1 MRFVLLVSALIL
13 GFAPQAAAQDGPYRG
28 AAPAIEVSTPIGGF
42 TVREGEIGFRELVR
56 PPYRFRPGFLYEYQD
71 RCRQTRCL
79 VDVRSLRDGRFVTRI
94 DAPRVPRWMIE
105 VEREPSDLGPPEEQ
119 PNEAPPEEE
128 PPGEDGLVGEPPD

>member
-1 MRFVLLVSALIL
+1 MRFVVLVSALIL
-13 GFAPQAAAQDGPYRG
+13 GFAPQAAAQDGPYRRG
-28 AAPAIEVSTPIGGF
+28 APAIEVSTPIGGF

-105 VEREPSDLGPPEEQ
+105 VEREPPDIG
-119 PNEAPPEEE
+119 PPEEE
-128 PPGEDGLVGEPPD
+128 PGEAPPAEEPPREDGLVGEPPD